1 MLCRCLPDQ
10 PPSRCSPPRCTSV
23 GDKKKQPYVLL
34 SSRADRS
41 RSCTVASSTLR
52 LASNP
57 RPFCCGAVPL
67 RPRSVAQ
74 RPRLDRVDDSC
85 GIGDYCA
92 PPSSLRRTSDDT
104 YRRLRCTW
112 ISSASCCMF
121 ARCRRPYEGPMHWQG
136 SFPSD
141 SECPTNA
148 GLTYIVLPKVLDQVH

>member
-1 MLCRCLPDQ
+1 MLCRYLADQ

-34 SSRADRS
+34 LSSRADRS

-52 LASNP
+52 LASIP

-85 GIGDYCA
+85 GIGITAHRRRHCA
-92 PPSSLRRTSDDT
+92 VRLTIPIGGLDAQGYSLPSCR
-104 YRRLRCTW
+104 
-112 ISSASCCMF
+112 MF
-121 ARCRRPYEGPMHWQG
+121 ARCRCPCEGPLHWQG

-141 SECPTNA
+141 SECLAQNRRSH
-148 GLTYIVLPKVLDQVH
+148 LHR